1 MNYECI
7 LKILCVIYMIS
18 SDGKKYKKRRIS
30 AHTHTHTHT
39 IWRHNRGH
47 HNRPTGSRVLQVRQ
61 EINSRIIVR

>member
-30 AHTHTHTHT
+30 AHTHTHTHIQYGAITEDTT
-39 IWRHNRGH
+39 IG
-47 HNRPTGSRVLQVRQ
+47 LL
-61 EINSRIIVR
+61 EAECYK